1 MSKNTINTIIGVVLI
16 IAIFI
21 GYTLIT
27 APSKEEKERARK
39 YHDSLISA
47 QQKKFK
53 EDSALQANAK
63 LPDSIKKDSVSGK
76 TITVKPQ
83 DSVTKTEKKDKSG
96 AFSLSSDGKIKK
108 YVLENDLVKL
118 KISSIGGG
126 ISYIEL
132 KKYKTWDKKPL
143 VLLNSD
149 TSNVS
154 LIFFSNNRNIRTNNL
169 TFHPFWTDQ
178 KYNGKDSIC
187 TTNNGVI
194 AFSMRLY
201 PDKADSTLDKSKY
214 IEFAY
219 VLKGDN
225 YMMDFTINMVNMND
239 VIASNTNNVSLEWNL
254 DAAQLE
260 KSRKNE
266 MMTTTV
272 YFKPKDD
279 DVDYLSESK
288 DEEKSFNSQV
298 KWISFTQQFFSST
311 IISGTAF
318 SEAKIKSVK
327 GTDSSTY
334 LKKLFASIALPYSS
348 TTKQSYAMTMY
359 NGPNQYNTLRSYKLD
374 LERQIPLGWGF
385 FLLQWIN
392 RFAVIPVFNMLDSF
406 NMNYG
411 IIILI
416 LTILLKIV
424 LLPIAY
430 KTYMSSAKMRILKP
444 EIDEIKGKFPK
455 KEDAMKKQQA
465 TMALYKKAGV
475 NPMAGCIPLL
485 LQMPILIAL
494 YRFFPASI
502 ELRQQSFLWA
512 SDLSTY
518 DSIYS
523 WTQQIPLLSTFYGN
537 HISLFTLLMTI
548 STIIYT
554 WQNNQMMG
562 STNQMPGMKVMMYI
576 MPVMFLGFF
585 NNFAAGLSYYY
596 LLANLMT
603 FAQMYLFRKFVNE
616 DKLHARIQ
624 ENKKKVVKKS
634 GWQKR
639 LEDMAKQR
647 GYQPAKKK

>member
-39 YHDSLISA
+39 FHDSLLTV

-53 EDSALQANAK
+53 D
-63 LPDSIKKDSVSGK
+63 DSIAAANPKKNDSLKKDSV
-76 TITVKPQ
+76 TVKTETLKNS
-83 DSVTKTEKKDKSG
+83 DSIAKVEKKDNAG
-96 AFSLSSDGKIKK
+96 AFSLSAEGAIKK

-118 KISSIGGG
+118 KISSRGGG

-143 VLLNSD
+143 IILNSD
-149 TSNVS
+149 TANLS
-154 LIFFSNNRNIRTNNL
+154 LIFFSNNRNIRTDGL
-169 TFHPFWTDQ
+169 TFQPFWTDQ
-178 KYNGKDSIC
+178 KYNGKDSI
-187 TTNNGVI
+187 VI
-194 AFSMRLY
+194 GKDGTLAFSMRLY
-201 PDKADSTLDKSKY
+201 PDNADSTLNKSKY

-219 VLKGDN
+219 VLKGGN
-225 YMMDFTINMVNMND
+225 YMMDFTINMINMND
-239 VIASNTNNVSLEWNL
+239 VIASNTNNISLEWNL
-254 DAAQLE
+254 DAPQLE
-260 KSRKNE
+260 KSRKSE

-279 DVDYLSESK
+279 DVDYLSETKS
-288 DEEKSFNSQV
+288 DEKSFNAQV
-298 KWISFTQQFFSST
+298 KWISFTQQFFST
-311 IISGTAF
+311 TLISNTAF
-318 SEAKIKSVK
+318 SEAKISSVQ
-327 GTDSSTY
+327 GTDSSVY
-334 LKKLFASIALPYSS
+334 LKKLFASLALPYNSGP
-348 TTKQSYAMTMY
+348 KQSYSMMMY
-359 NGPNQYNTLRSYKLD
+359 NGPNHYKTLTSYNLD

-392 RFAVIPVFNMLDSF
+392 RFAAIPVFNFLDSF
-406 NMNYG
+406 NINYG

-416 LTILLKIV
+416 LTILLKIL

-444 EIDEIKGKFPK
+444 EIDEINQKFPK

-512 SDLSTY
+512 TDLSTY

-523 WTQQIPLLSTFYGN
+523 WTTQIPLLSTFYGN

-596 LLANLMT
+596 LLANLIT
-603 FAQMYLFRKFVNE
+603 FLQMYLFRKFVNE